1 MKYVIAVPPQ
11 AAVPVAGEDGVFPV
25 RRIWCI
31 GQNYADHARE
41 MGQDPDRE
49 PPFFFAKPAD
59 AVVPGGG
66 ALPFPSETGDFHHE
80 VELVVAIGKGGQNIG
95 RDEALGHVY
104 GYALGLDMTRRDL
117 QAVARKLGRPWA
129 LAKGF
134 DQSCPISP
142 IVPAAR
148 IGHPASG
155 RIELTVN
162 GEVRQSGNLAHMI
175 WDVPEAIA
183 FLSRFAAL
191 APGDLIMTGTPAGVG
206 PVRPCDVLRGFCE
219 GVGEIEVIY
228 GAA

>member
-1 MKYVIAVPPQ
+1 MRYVIAPPPQ
-11 AAVPVAGEDGVFPV
+11 AAVPVAGEDGFFPV

-59 AVVPGGG
+59 AVVPGGV
-66 ALPFPSETGDFHHE
+66 LPFPSETDNFHHE
-80 VELVVAIGKGGQNIG
+80 VELVVAIGKGGRNIS
-95 RDEALGHVY
+95 RDQALGHIY

-117 QAVARKLGRPWA
+117 QAAARKLGRPWA

-142 IVPAAR
+142 IMPAAR
-148 IGHPASG
+148 IGHPARG

-162 GEVRQSGNLAHMI
+162 GDVRQSGDLAHMI

-183 FLSRFAAL
+183 FLSRFVAL
-191 APGDLIMTGTPAGVG
+191 APGDLMMTGTPAGVG
-206 PVRPCDVLRGFCE
+206 PVRPGDVLRGFCE
-219 GVGEIEVIY
+219 GVGEIEVTY
-228 GAA
+228 GPA